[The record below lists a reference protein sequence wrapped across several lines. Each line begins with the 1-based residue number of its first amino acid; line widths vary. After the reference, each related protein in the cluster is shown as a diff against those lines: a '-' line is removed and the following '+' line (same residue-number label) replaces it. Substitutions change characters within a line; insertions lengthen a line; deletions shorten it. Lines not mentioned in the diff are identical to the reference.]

1 MLKTILTK
9 GRFKVVQNAHGYIV
23 INTHEGYEQHSHF
36 TSIKGCKR
44 CLMFIEKGIL
54 PVDAWWQEAVRR
66 LLSPEEFEQL
76 RMKDKQQ
83 YYNVNK
89 GVRTHTH

>member
-1 MLKTILTK
+1 VLKTILTK

-54 PVDAWWQEAVRR
+54 ARRR
-66 LLSPEEFEQL
+66 LVARSRQAFAF
-76 RMKDKQQ
+76 
-83 YYNVNK
+83 
-89 GVRTHTH
+89 